1 MLQSVK
7 QFMQEQSMPTSG
19 AKLVVAVSGGADSV
33 VLLDILVKLGYQCVI
48 AHCNFH
54 LRGAESDADMIF
66 VQALAKRFHLPLH
79 IIHFDTPAIAN
90 ERKISIEMAA
100 RDLRYEWFREL
111 LKSENC
117 CAVAIAHHANDTV
130 ETFFINLSRGTG
142 IRGLLGIKAQNDQII
157 RPLLQCKRSQIEAYA
172 HEHGLDFRTD
182 STNVD
187 TLFVRNKIRQNIV
200 PQFQA
205 INPAFTETM
214 CQNLEHL
221 TDVAEIYTHAVEKAR
236 TQLFKVEN
244 EITYLFIDELK
255 RFPAF
260 RTILYELLQPY
271 NFNSDTVQTI
281 VKSLDGLSGKEFYS
295 TTHRLIINRAK
306 IEIETFQEADNTHHT
321 IAFGVKKLTEPIK
334 LEINHIKGVPE
345 IKKNKKSAYLDA
357 DKLLFPLVLRHWEEG
372 DTFIPFGMTQRKKVS
387 DFFIDEKISRLMKD
401 KLWILTSEKGIVWIV
416 GHRID
421 NRFRINDDTKST
433 LVINFT
439 K

>member
-7 QFMQEQSMPTSG
+7 HFMQEQSMPTSG

-33 VLLDILVKLGYQCVI
+33 VLLDILVKLGYQCVV

-54 LRGAESDADMIF
+54 LRGDESDADMAF
-66 VQALAKRFHLPLH
+66 VQALAKRFRLPLH
-79 IIHFDTPAIAN
+79 IIHFDTMAIAN

-100 RDLRYEWFREL
+100 RDLRYEWFRAL
-111 LKSENC
+111 VKTENC
-117 CAVAIAHHANDTV
+117 GAVAIAHHANDNI
-130 ETFFINLSRGTG
+130 ETFFVNLTRGTG

-172 HEHGLDFRTD
+172 HEHDLDFRTD

-187 TLFVRNKIRQNIV
+187 TLFVRNKIRHDIV

-214 CQNLEHL
+214 CHNLEHL
-221 TDVAEIYTHAVEKAR
+221 ADVAEIYAHVVEKAR
-236 TQLFKVEN
+236 EQLFKVEN
-244 EITYLFIDELK
+244 KIIYLVINELK
-255 RFPAF
+255 QFPAF
-260 RTILYELLQPY
+260 RTMLFELLQPY

-306 IEIETFQEADNTHHT
+306 IEIETFQETDNTPYT

-345 IKKNKKSAYLDA
+345 IQKNKDSAYLDA
-357 DKLLFPLVLRHWEEG
+357 DKLLFPLELRHWEEG

-401 KLWILTSEKGIVWIV
+401 KLWILTSEKEIVWIV